1 MQGWIMSCMVS
12 THAAGLPGGGYALHG
27 THSHII
33 IVILEVQG
41 EIGGWRRRSGVRRC
55 VSRKAHTHL
64 TTWLRPAICATAWEL
79 EQPGSPNLRHFTRHC
94 ATVAKNM
101 QLHLL

>member
-1 MQGWIMSCMVS
+1 MSCMVL
-12 THAAGLPGGGYALHG
+12 TNAAGLPGGGYALHG

-33 IVILEVQG
+33 ILELQG

-64 TTWLRPAICATAWEL
+64 TTWLRPALCATAWEL